1 MHKQNSNFDRVSN
14 SRSRKEV
21 AKSGQAVRLIGNERS
36 CSLIWFHLPSS
47 NTLSCARKLATCRRG
62 GGVTCLSA
70 AWFEGK
76 GLLNMAATRKV

>member
-14 SRSRKEV
+14 SRSRKEL

-36 CSLIWFHLPSS
+36 RGLIWFHLPSS
-47 NTLSCARKLATCRRG
+47 NKLATCRRG